1 MVRRQ
6 LRVAVFACGLVAV
19 YSSYAAD
26 NDAKGKG
33 REETRANATRK
44 EGGPQGDAAQN
55 LKPPLQTGEVK
66 VPQGGVDTSRFDPNA
81 GEGFKGK
88 SSSGGGTIQ
97 PRGDANAGSPG
108 GRNAGATSGAPLS
121 GATAPK
127 APRAASVEAARR
139 RRTAAARARAA
150 VPAARDPNRNES
162 LGASQRD
169 GVAPLILQRRS
180 LSQKCRDALS
190 GFNAGSS
197 FTSISV
203 LRSSVSR
210 RSARS
215 SSRSVDALEYRHP

>member
-26 NDAKGKG
+26 NDAKSKG

-44 EGGPQGDAAQN
+44 EGGPQGDAAQS

-97 PRGDANAGSPG
+97 PRGEANAGSPA

-127 APRAASVEAARR
+127 APRDTGGRSAARGER
-139 RRTAAARARAA
+139 GSGKTETNSGGTRTGG
-150 VPAARDPNRNES
+150 
-162 LGASQRD
+162 GAS
-169 GVAPLILQRRS
+169 S
-180 LSQKCRDALS
+180 
-190 GFNAGSS
+190 AGSES
-197 FTSISV
+197 K
-203 LRSSVSR
+203 
-210 RSARS
+210 
-215 SSRSVDALEYRHP
+215 